1 MAMRR
6 KRQPAITVG
15 EEFVWLLFFA
25 LLVPAGLVGWAI
37 GHSES
42 GTKTVTVGAPTT
54 STSTASTA
62 ASTSTTTTTASANGK
77 SVFLASGCSTC
88 HTFQPAGSHGK
99 IGPDLDTK
107 PQADAKKAHMPLPAF
122 VQESIVKPG
131 AYISPGYPNVMPKN
145 FGTKLTKAQLATLVS
160 FIAGKK

>member
-1 MAMRR
+1 MAMRPR
-6 KRQPAITVG
+6 KRQPAISVG
-15 EEFVWLLFFA
+15 EVFVWLLFFA

-42 GTKTVTVGAPTT
+42 GVKTKTVTVGAAPT
-54 STSTASTA
+54 STSA
-62 ASTSTTTTTASANGK
+62 TTTAATTTSAAAPNGK
-77 SVFLASGCSTC
+77 AVFLASGCSTC
-88 HTFQPAGSHGK
+88 HTFKPAGSHGT

-107 PQADAKKAHMPLPAF
+107 PQADAKKAHMPLAAF
-122 VQESIVKPG
+122 VRESIVKPG

-145 FGTKLTKAQLATLVS
+145 FGKKLTKTQLAALVS